1 MLITDNESAMLVCGR
16 TLANNLQ
23 TELDCQTFRHY
34 RCSAHIL
41 NLAARH
47 GLEIV
52 DHDVVNI
59 RTLMSKIKGST
70 VLCDELKEL
79 CNVQKLDY
87 LKPELDIVTR
97 WNSTYYM
104 LKKMSQ
110 MQPALRMLAINH
122 NEIQNLMSTQMHG
135 QKSRF
140 RSFQF

>member
-1 MLITDNESAMLVCGR
+1 MTQRIGANIARAINNVLIEFNLINKTLALTTDNESAMLVCGR
-16 TLANNLQ
+16 ILANNLQ
-23 TELDCQTFRHY
+23 AELDRQTFHHY

-52 DHDVVNI
+52 DQDIVNI
-59 RTLMSKIKGST
+59 RMLMSKIKGSM

-79 CNVQKLDY
+79 CKMQKLDY

-104 LKKMSQ
+104 LNKCHKC
-110 MQPALRMLAINH
+110 
-122 NEIQNLMSTQMHG
+122 NLH
-135 QKSRF
+135 
-140 RSFQF
+140 